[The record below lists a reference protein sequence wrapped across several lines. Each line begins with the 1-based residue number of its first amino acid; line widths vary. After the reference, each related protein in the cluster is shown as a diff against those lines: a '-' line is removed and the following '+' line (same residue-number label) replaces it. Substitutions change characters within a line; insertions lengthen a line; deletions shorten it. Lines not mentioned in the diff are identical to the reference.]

1 MIINKISSVKK
12 DIVIDE
18 GVKDVERQI
27 PIGVNE
33 GSEKI
38 IMRLFTIK
46 PKGHSPLHTHNY
58 EHLVKVESGKG
69 IVVSSEGEREISVGD
84 YVFVVPNELHQFK
97 NPFDEDFRFIC
108 VIPRIP

>member
-12 DIVIDE
+12 NPVTDE
-18 GVKDVERQI
+18 KAANVEIQI
-27 PIGVNE
+27 PIGVDE

-46 PKGHSPLHTHNY
+46 PKGYSPLHTHNY

-69 IVVSSEGEREISVGD
+69 IVVSSEGETQISEGD
-84 YVFVVPNELHQFK
+84 FVFVLPNELHQFK
-97 NPFDEDFRFIC
+97 NPYDEEFKFIC
-108 VIPRIP
+108 VIPRVL